1 MKKVISF
8 PVWVMPEI
16 GFLILN
22 IERIIYMY
30 YNAGYSIQKGV
41 VMKRLLELI
50 ESSGGGLCR
59 LRRRQRSS

>member
-50 ESSGGGLCR
+50 ESFGGGAL
-59 LRRRQRSS
+59 

>member
-50 ESSGGGLCR
+50 ESFGGGH
-59 LRRRQRSS
+59 SSAKQS

>member
-22 IERIIYMY
+22 IEEIIYMY

-50 ESSGGGLCR
+50 ESFGGGLCR